1 MHHKRVACPTFFWT
15 PRFQSSAPS
24 NSRILGTHASKS
36 PIRNGMGYVS
46 SKHLDFLYS
55 THRIQRCWMDPRF
68 RQKLRQL
75 TWPSLSKDVLSTF
88 PHFFF
93 AKFLHF
99 HIFKTYFHILEYE
112 AFQIFFPLLNFGIS
126 QFYLLFLLVLFILEK
141 KRGKFGNKVA
151 R

>member
-1 MHHKRVACPTFFWT
+1 
-15 PRFQSSAPS
+15 
-24 NSRILGTHASKS
+24 
-36 PIRNGMGYVS
+36 
-46 SKHLDFLYS
+46 
-55 THRIQRCWMDPRF
+55 MDPRF

-112 AFQIFFPLLNFGIS
+112 AFQILFPLLNFQIS
-126 QFYLLFLLVLFILEK
+126 QFWKFYLIFLLVLFIFKK
-141 KRGKFGNKVA
+141 KRGKSGKKSCPIRSCFSCLYSKKKEEKFEKSCSIRTDFLLFFLEKKKENLEEVA